1 LSNKINLSPKEWDA
15 IREVA
20 RALRFFAE
28 ERMYTYI
35 DRIADAFSPNIA
47 VAALKDALR
56 ALRSEVTRNPN
67 IYLPSENSIEIVIKL
82 LSEKRD
88 SGNVLA
94 ALALSF
100 RPRKTSSKVEGG
112 GS

>member
-1 LSNKINLSPKEWDA
+1 MGLSPEEWNA
-15 IREVA
+15 VREVA

-35 DRIADAFSPNIA
+35 DRIADAYSPSIA
-47 VAALKDALR
+47 IAALKDALR
-56 ALRSEVTRNPN
+56 ALRSEVARRPN
-67 IYLPSENSIEIVIKL
+67 IYLPSENSIETVIKL

-88 SGNVLA
+88 LGSILA

-100 RPRKTSSKVEGG
+100 RPRKVVSSVGG
-112 GS
+112 GGE